1 MSTFFKKIEEA
12 EEEMK
17 VKESS
22 NPEKRKE
29 LAEYYFETNKNIKN
43 FIDQKYSFSYFSLLK
58 NKLYVND
65 FIFLEPRV
73 ENIRLTFFTMKN
85 DFKLEKFMKDK
96 IDFFEKTDEI
106 YIYLEGVYEDQID
119 IRPIIR
125 KNIREIYKE
134 NNKELME
141 SSKLLINILDIL
153 NTAELSEMNLFD
165 FIVEKKLYNNKELL
179 NDLEN
184 IVSTLLLT
192 QDIDLTINLE
202 KIKSIINTKT
212 RVSNDIF

>member
-1 MSTFFKKIEEA
+1 MSTFFKTIEEA

-17 VKESS
+17 VQESQ

-85 DFKLEKFMKDK
+85 DFKLEKIMKDK
-96 IDFFEKTDEI
+96 IDLFEKTDEI

-125 KNIREIYKE
+125 NNIREIYKE
-134 NNKELME
+134 NNKEIME

-165 FIVEKKLYNNKELL
+165 FIVEKKLYNHKELM

-202 KIKSIINTKT
+202 KIKSILNTKNK
-212 RVSNDIF
+212 VSNDIF

>member
-1 MSTFFKKIEEA
+1 MSTFFKTIEEA

-17 VKESS
+17 VQESP

-96 IDFFEKTDEI
+96 IDLFEKTDEI

-125 KNIREIYKE
+125 NNIREIYKE
-134 NNKELME
+134 NNKEIME

-165 FIVEKKLYNNKELL
+165 FIVEKKLYNHKELM